1 MPEAEPF
8 TSVSTAPKKKSTVPE
23 STTLVSVEELK
34 AMSVKELQEMLTQ
47 RGVGHKATEKEDLV
61 MWVNQHQHLPV
72 VQSSHTSTRDTPSRS
87 VDELKKMPV
96 AELKEMLRQRGVSEG
111 SATEKAE
118 LATWVWQHQH
128 LPIRYEASGNGSR
141 GFGYGPGGSGVDS
154 EKKEP
159 EKGNFDQIE
168 ADDTKQ
174 IEGDET
180 KLLEGEACDASEE
193 RRWHF
198 MRVIVASFGLLAILI
213 GAVAANDAM
222 QASEEK

>member
-1 MPEAEPF
+1 M
-8 TSVSTAPKKKSTVPE
+8 STAPKKKPTVPE

-222 QASEEK
+222 QVSEEK